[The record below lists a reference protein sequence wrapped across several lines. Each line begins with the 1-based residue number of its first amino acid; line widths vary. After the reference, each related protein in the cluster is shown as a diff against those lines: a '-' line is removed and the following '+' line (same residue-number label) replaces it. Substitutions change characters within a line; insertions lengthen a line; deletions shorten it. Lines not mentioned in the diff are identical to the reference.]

1 MCVEVRQPIFVQ
13 LLIQKLK
20 QMTNFEFS
28 HKVNLHYSPLR
39 GYALKLTQDHEDAN
53 DLVQETMLKA
63 FKNKDKFEEGTN
75 LKGWLYT
82 IMKNIFINNYRR
94 MVKGNIFTDDTE
106 GQFYINQA
114 SFTDKN
120 EGERNLVMKEI
131 NTAIG
136 ELADNLKIPFLMSF
150 EGYKYEEIAEQLNVP
165 LGTVKIRIHVARQRL
180 MERLK
185 DYGTKHSFVLE

>member
-1 MCVEVRQPIFVQ
+1 
-13 LLIQKLK
+13 
-20 QMTNFEFS
+20 MTNFEFS
-28 HKVNLHYSPLR
+28 HKVNLHYNPLR

-114 SFTDKN
+114 SFTAKN
-120 EGERNLVMKEI
+120 EGERNLVMKEL
-131 NTAIG
+131 NTAID
-136 ELADNLKIPFLMSF
+136 ELAENIKTPFLMSF

-185 DYGTKHSFVLE
+185 DYGTKHSFILD